1 MKPVAVIVAGGAG
14 LRLGAEMPK
23 QFLPIGGTAMIVKTA
38 RAFAQAIPGIT
49 IIVALPETY
58 LSFGEKL
65 LKDAGIK
72 AQCVTGGI
80 ERYHSVKNAL
90 QILGDEP
97 ALVAVQDAARP
108 FVSAELIRRCFD
120 EAAIYGSAIP
130 FIPVKDSIRQSAG
143 EDAWV
148 AVDRNAYRA
157 VQTPQ
162 VFNSMNL
169 KKAYEGS
176 FRKDFTDDATVYE
189 AAGNA
194 LHFTAGEEKN
204 IKITTSQ
211 DFAMANYLAEREKA
225 S

>member
-1 MKPVAVIVAGGAG
+1 
-14 LRLGAEMPK
+14 MPK

-38 RAFAQAIPGIT
+38 RAFQQAIPGIT

-58 LSFGEKL
+58 LAFGEKL
-65 LKDAGIK
+65 LRDAGIK

-90 QILGDEP
+90 QVLPDEP
-97 ALVAVQDAARP
+97 ALVAVHDAARP
-108 FVSAELIRRCFD
+108 FASADLIRRCFD
-120 EAAIYGSAIP
+120 EAAIYSSAIP

-143 EDAWV
+143 DDKWAP
-148 AVDRNAYRA
+148 VDRSAFRA
-157 VQTPQ
+157 MQTPQ
-162 VFNSMNL
+162 VFHGDQL
-169 KKAYEGS
+169 RKAYEAG
-176 FRKDFTDDATVYE
+176 FKREYTDDATVYE
-189 AAGNA
+189 AAGFT

-211 DFAMANYLAEREKA
+211 DFAMANYLAEREKL